1 MFHSVTGRQMIWSF
15 SGDLDQHRKN
25 NVAILVKKLF
35 CFVFFFLIAHL
46 PKSKINMNF
55 HMALLFPAE
64 LCGGVGLHMF
74 YFSSF
79 ILTFPTHFSFP

>member
-1 MFHSVTGRQMIWSF
+1 MLHSVTGRQMILSF

-25 NVAILVKKLF
+25 NVTILVKKLF
-35 CFVFFFLIAHL
+35 CFLFFLIAHL

-64 LCGGVGLHMF
+64 LHMF

-79 ILTFPTHFSFP
+79 ILTFPTRFSVP

>member
-1 MFHSVTGRQMIWSF
+1 MILSF
-15 SGDLDQHRKN
+15 SGDLDQHRKKQCN
-25 NVAILVKKLF
+25 HLGEETVLF
-35 CFVFFFLIAHL
+35 SFLFFLIAHL

-64 LCGGVGLHMF
+64 LHMF

-79 ILTFPTHFSFP
+79 ILTFPTRFSVP